1 MGSLLPHREDVL
13 SQQLSWTS
21 GSHNLPMPLSVIV
34 PNLRCMV
41 GVADQPVGVGQP
53 TVTYY
58 LHFEQLW
65 CSVIVLM
72 VTTPADMPTQMETP
86 HGPTP
91 ARRATRG
98 GCPLGEKE
106 PFFSGD
112 KPPQRS
118 SLDMCA
124 H

>member
-1 MGSLLPHREDVL
+1 
-13 SQQLSWTS
+13 
-21 GSHNLPMPLSVIV
+21 MPLSVIV
-34 PNLRCMV
+34 PNLRCRV
-41 GVADQPVGVGQP
+41 GVEDQPVGAGQP
-53 TVTYY
+53 TVIYY
-58 LHFEQLW
+58 LHFDQLW
-65 CSVIVLM
+65 SSVI

-106 PFFSGD
+106 PFFSRD
-112 KPPQRS
+112 KLPHRS
-118 SLDMCA
+118 SLDTCA